1 MINDIKAKLPSKKK
15 AKDEELDE
23 DEDSSNKNQD
33 ATDPGLGASDSTGV
47 TDIGELND
55 KPQTLIDK
63 LKSKLIP
70 KNKVAKD
77 EVDDDGT
84 SVGEVK
90 KPAKKKINPIVLVV
104 VVVAGL
110 AIFLYEEEPE
120 PVVEIK
126 PPRKSLRTKPKDTAA
141 EAPKD
146 TTA

>member
-33 ATDPGLGASDSTGV
+33 ATDPGLSASDSTGV

-70 KNKVAKD
+70 KKKVDKD
-77 EVDDDGT
+77 EADDDGT
-84 SVGEVK
+84 AVGEVK
-90 KPAKKKINPIVLVV
+90 KPAKKKINPVVLVI

-110 AIFLYEEEPE
+110 ALWI
-120 PVVEIK
+120 
-126 PPRKSLRTKPKDTAA
+126 
-141 EAPKD
+141 
-146 TTA
+146 